1 MPRIGS
7 MFVRLTLQ
15 LRLFLA
21 IFGLSYRYPT
31 DEIVADDD
39 RILTEI
45 RRRDPRVRR
54 RRLAQQ
60 DRQLRALHARPR
72 ADDVS
77 GLNPRARPT
86 AARTAIRAR

>member
-31 DEIVADDD
+31 DEIVADDR
-39 RILTEI
+39 RILAEI

-60 DRQLRALHARPR
+60 DRQLRALHARSR
-72 ADDVS
+72 VT
-77 GLNPRARPT
+77 GF
-86 AARTAIRAR
+86 

>member
-31 DEIVADDD
+31 AEIVADDL

-45 RRRDPRVRR
+45 RRRDPEAAVDAWRGKIDNCARYMLT
-54 RRLAQQ
+54 RL
-60 DRQLRALHARPR
+60 
-72 ADDVS
+72 
-77 GLNPRARPT
+77 GPT
-86 AARTAIRAR
+86 S